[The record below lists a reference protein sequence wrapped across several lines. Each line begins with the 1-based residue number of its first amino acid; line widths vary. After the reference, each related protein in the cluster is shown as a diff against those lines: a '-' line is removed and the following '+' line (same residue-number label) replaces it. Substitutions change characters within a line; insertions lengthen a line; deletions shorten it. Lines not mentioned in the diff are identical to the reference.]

1 MLLKLYSIITGVS
14 LVCGYK
20 VSHDLLKDKEYVEQ
34 IKKTELGRKILNTF
48 KSKLAIILKSF
59 IPLLHIYFCF
69 INSMYFILDM
79 FGDDESK
86 NELLDILEENK

>member
-14 LVCGYK
+14 LVCGCK

-48 KSKLAIILKSF
+48 KNKLVILLIEK
-59 IPLLHIYFCF
+59 
-69 INSMYFILDM
+69 
-79 FGDDESK
+79 K
-86 NELLDILEENK
+86 NTKHNNNFNVL

>member
-1 MLLKLYSIITGVS
+1 MLLKLYSIITVVS
-14 LVCGYK
+14 LVCGCK
-20 VSHDLLKDKEYVEQ
+20 VSHDLLKDKEYVEK
-34 IKKTELGRKILNTF
+34 IKKTRLGLSIFNTF

-69 INSMYFILDM
+69 INSMYLILNM

-86 NELLDILEENK
+86 DELLDILEENN